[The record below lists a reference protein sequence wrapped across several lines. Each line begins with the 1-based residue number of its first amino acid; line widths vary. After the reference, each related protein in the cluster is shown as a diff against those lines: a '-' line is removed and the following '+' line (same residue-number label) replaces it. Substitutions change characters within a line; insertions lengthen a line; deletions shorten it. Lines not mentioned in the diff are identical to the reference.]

1 MARVIVTTKEQGI
14 TTALELIA
22 KYPDAT
28 TVEAIIDRARLD
40 GTLTDKTSTLIVWG
54 RLHRFIPNLV

>member
-22 KYPDAT
+22 KYPLLS
-28 TVEAIIDRARLD
+28 TVEDIIDQARLD
-40 GTLTDKTSTLIVWG
+40 GTLTDETSTLIVWG

>member
-1 MARVIVTTKEQGI
+1 MARVTVTTKEQGI
-14 TTALELIA
+14 ATALELIK

-40 GTLTDKTSTLIVWG
+40 GTLVDETSTLIVWG